1 MTVSPEPDGGS
12 RPAPVPSPSPAH
24 GSLGSAM
31 GGACPFLSFMKTF
44 SLMFATFALGA
55 ATAAAESRTA
65 SVYVT
70 ARESSSRLAAGDQLE
85 FSPMPQPE
93 EVQQCVFV
101 DPTHAFETV
110 VGIGGA
116 ITDAAAETFAKLPP
130 ARQKELIRAYYDP
143 VAGIGYSI
151 ARTQINSCDFSSHSY
166 SYVVD
171 GDRELRTFDI
181 APDLQFRVPMIKA
194 AIAAAGGSLT
204 LYASPWSPP
213 AWMKD
218 NGDMLHGGKLRPE
231 FRDAWA
237 RYFVKFI
244 QAYEAQGVPIW
255 GVTVQNEPMAV
266 QTWESCIFTAEE
278 ERDFVRDH
286 LGPTLAANGLG
297 DRKIIGWDHNR
308 GQFYQ
313 RASTLL
319 NDPAAARYFWGF
331 GFHWY
336 IEDVFENVQRVHE
349 AFPDKR
355 LIFSEGCNGPYNAAQ
370 INNWNLAENYGRS
383 MINDFNHGAA
393 GWTDWNILLDE
404 HGGPNH
410 VGNFCFAPV
419 HGDTRTGELHFTP
432 AYYYIGHFSKFVRP
446 GARRII
452 ASPTVGRLMTTAFL
466 NPDGSIAVIV
476 MNQSEEA
483 QPFYVWVNGMAAP
496 TNSPA
501 HSMMT
506 VLIPR

>member
-1 MTVSPEPDGGS
+1 M
-12 RPAPVPSPSPAH
+12 
-24 GSLGSAM
+24 LGV
-31 GGACPFLSFMKTF
+31 F
-44 SLMFATFALGA
+44 SA
-55 ATAAAESRTA
+55 ATTMASSAETRVA
-65 SVYVT
+65 SVYLT
-70 ARESSSRLAAGDQLE
+70 ASNSVSRLAPAGELT
-85 FSPMPQPE
+85 FSALPQPAE
-93 EVQQCVFV
+93 SQQCVIV
-101 DPTHAFETV
+101 DPSHTFETI

-116 ITDAAAETFAKLPP
+116 ITDAAAETFAKLPQG
-130 ARQKELIRAYYDP
+130 RQKELIRAYYDP
-143 VAGIGYSI
+143 SAGIGYSI
-151 ARTQINSCDFSSHSY
+151 ARTQINSCDFSSKSY
-166 SYVVD
+166 TYVAD
-171 GDRELRTFDI
+171 DDQELKTFDI
-181 APDLQFRVPMIKA
+181 APDLTFRIPMIKA

-204 LYASPWSPP
+204 TYASPWSPP

-218 NGDMLHGGKLRPE
+218 NHDMLHGGKLRPE
-231 FRDAWA
+231 FRDVWA
-237 RYFVKFI
+237 HYFVKFI

-286 LGPTLAANGLG
+286 LGPTLERAGLG

-308 GQFYQ
+308 GQLYQ

-319 NDPAAARYFWGF
+319 NDPAAARYFWGI

-336 IEDVFENVQRVHE
+336 IEEAFENVQRVHE

-355 LIFSEGCNGPYNAAQ
+355 LLFTEGCNGPYKQTQ
-370 INNWNLAENYGRS
+370 INDWALAENYGRS
-383 MINDFNHGAA
+383 MINDFNHGAS

-419 HGDTRTGELHFTP
+419 HGDTKTGELHFTP
-432 AYYYIGHFSKFVRP
+432 AFFYIGHFSKFVRP
-446 GARRII
+446 GARRIT
-452 ASPTVGRLMTTAFL
+452 ASSTVGRLQTSAFL
-466 NPDGSIAVIV
+466 NSDGSIAIVV
-476 MNQSEEA
+476 MNASEEA
-483 QPFYVWVNGMAAP
+483 QPYYVWMNGRAAP

-506 VLIPR
+506 VVIR